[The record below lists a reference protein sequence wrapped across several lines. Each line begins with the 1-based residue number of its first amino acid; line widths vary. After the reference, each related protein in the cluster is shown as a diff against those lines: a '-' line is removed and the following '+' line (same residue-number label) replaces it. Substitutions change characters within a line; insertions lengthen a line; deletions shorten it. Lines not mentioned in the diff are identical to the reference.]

1 MSDEYLLTQ
10 LGKLNFEIT
19 PSALEIFKNS
29 HIPTDDLIRDILKSG
44 TTENRLIT
52 VKTAIN
58 ILLTSRKV
66 DVISR
71 EIALE
76 LKEKITYVEV
86 PRRLNRTFLILKRL
100 NDPVQAGNIA
110 QITHRKKET
119 EKKYLEQLF
128 KLNYINRKEEKGKI
142 LYMLK

>member
-128 KLNYINRKEEKGKI
+128 KLNYINKKEEKGKI

>member
-128 KLNYINRKEEKGKI
+128 KLNYINRKEEEGKI